1 MGAAVQEQLAQRE
14 AFEKQHELTVRQE
27 IETFRLKAQEVLAG
41 RITDDEFRPFRLKHG
56 IYGQRQAGVQMVRCK
71 VPSGLMTA
79 RQAEQLAHIADEF
92 GGGRS
97 HLSTRQNVQ
106 YHFVPLARVADLM
119 HTLADAGLTN
129 REACY
134 NTVRNVTACPWAG
147 IAQDEIFDVRPYAQ
161 RVAYAFLRKDLTGNL
176 PRKFKIAFDG
186 CSHRD
191 CIQGAI
197 NDIGLR
203 AVIRDGRR
211 GFRVV
216 IGGGLGP
223 LPTEAQLLDE
233 FVPEE
238 RLLNKCEAIIRV
250 FNEYGNRKNKN
261 TARMKFLLRGRGLD
275 WLREQIER
283 EYADI
288 VANGGVAWPDLVP
301 EGFGGYESQPP
312 QLGNGALLPV
322 LNAAASRE
330 PEYDAWLE
338 TNVTPQKQTGYA
350 AVTARVD
357 QGNLT
362 GDQWRGLAR
371 LARTAGDGLLRTTV
385 NQNVVLAFIPL
396 ARLPQVHAALKEIDL
411 GGAGAGQFEDV
422 LTCPG
427 AYTCNLGLTKTMNL
441 GAALQ
446 ETVRRYDDPQ
456 VRRLTIKASGCP
468 NSCGHHWIADF
479 GFYGNARK
487 VDGREIPYYQ
497 MLLGGGYDEEGIM
510 RFGLAIQSIPARLAP
525 EALTRVVDHFLAN
538 RDKGESF
545 RAYVMRHK
553 IETFRS
559 LTADLAKPIELHPE
573 VYQDWG
579 DTEAFSLKLG
589 RGECAS

>member
-1 MGAAVQEQLAQRE
+1 MGTVLQEGLSERE
-14 AFEKQHELTVRQE
+14 VFEQQHELTVRQE
-27 IETFRLKAQEVLAG
+27 IEAFRAKAQSFLDG
-41 RITDDEFRPFRLKHG
+41 HITEDEFRPFRLKHG
-56 IYGQRQAGVQMVRCK
+56 IYGQRQPGVQMVRCK
-71 VPSGLMTA
+71 IPSGLLSA
-79 RQAEQLAHIADEF
+79 AQAMQLGHIADEF

-97 HLSTRQNVQ
+97 HLTTRQNLQ
-106 YHFVPLARVADLM
+106 YHFVPLASVADLM
-119 HTLADAGLTN
+119 HLLADVGLTN

-134 NTVRNVTACPWAG
+134 NTVRNVTACAWAG
-147 IAQDEIFDVRPYAQ
+147 IAPDEVFDVRPYAQ

-176 PRKFKIAFDG
+176 PRKFKVAFDG
-186 CSHRD
+186 CGHRD
-191 CIQGAI
+191 CIFGAI

-211 GFRVV
+211 GFRMV

-223 LPTEAQLLDE
+223 LPTEAQLLEE

-238 RLLNKCEAIIRV
+238 RLLNRCEAVIRV
-250 FNEYGNRKNKN
+250 FNQYGNRKNKN

-275 WLREQIER
+275 WLREQIEK
-283 EYADI
+283 EYTDI
-288 VANGGVAWPDLVP
+288 LANGGIAWPEIVP
-301 EGFGGYESQPP
+301 EGFGGYQSQPQP
-312 QLGNGALLPV
+312 LGNGALLPV
-322 LNAAASRE
+322 LNPASSHD
-330 PEYDAWLE
+330 PGYDAWLE
-338 TNVTPQKQTGYA
+338 TNVVPQRQTGYA

-362 GDQWRGLAR
+362 SVQWRGLAK
-371 LARTAGDGLLRTTV
+371 LAQSAGDGLVRTTV

-396 ARLPQVHAALKEIDL
+396 ARLPRVHAALKEIGL
-411 GGAGAGQFEDV
+411 GGAGAGEIEDV

-446 ETVRRYDDPQ
+446 ETVRRYDDHQ

-497 MLLGGGYDEEGIM
+497 MLLGGGYDSDGIM
-510 RFGLAIQSIPARLAP
+510 RFGLAVQSVPARLAP
-525 EALTRVVDHFLAN
+525 EALRRVVDHFLAN
-538 RDKGESF
+538 RIAG
-545 RAYVMRHK
+545 
-553 IETFRS
+553 ETFREYVLRYKVETFRA
-559 LTADLAKPIELHPE
+559 LTADLAKPAETFPEL
-573 VYQDWG
+573 YQDWG
-579 DTEAFSLKLG
+579 DEEAFSLKLG